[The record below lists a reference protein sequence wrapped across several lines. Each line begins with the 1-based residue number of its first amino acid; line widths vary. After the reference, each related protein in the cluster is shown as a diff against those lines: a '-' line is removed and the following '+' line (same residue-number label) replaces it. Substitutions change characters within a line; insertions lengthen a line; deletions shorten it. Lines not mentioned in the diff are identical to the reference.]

1 MKYLALIDKGAIH
14 SLGDCGDWESANEVA
29 EDCELDYFYMTTL
42 EDWIEIAD
50 DIKEQQKKTM
60 TINEMND
67 AIKSTPEYK
76 LGKKLLNGEISKED
90 KTHTAGDIVYDN
102 PLYDGEPT
110 TADEYNNERKIMV
123 STATI
128 KLSKA
133 EIDRVVRSLVVSIR
147 ISDVFDYNGETN
159 EKANF
164 TTLKDDFVKI
174 KRMLDDGEQEYRNG
188 DQTENGYHTVKVCE
202 TCE

>member
-1 MKYLALIDKGAIH
+1 
-14 SLGDCGDWESANEVA
+14 
-29 EDCELDYFYMTTL
+29 
-42 EDWIEIAD
+42 
-50 DIKEQQKKTM
+50 
-60 TINEMND
+60 
-67 AIKSTPEYK
+67 
-76 LGKKLLNGEISKED
+76 
-90 KTHTAGDIVYDN
+90 
-102 PLYDGEPT
+102 
-110 TADEYNNERKIMV
+110 MV

>member
-1 MKYLALIDKGAIH
+1 
-14 SLGDCGDWESANEVA
+14 
-29 EDCELDYFYMTTL
+29 
-42 EDWIEIAD
+42 
-50 DIKEQQKKTM
+50 
-60 TINEMND
+60 
-67 AIKSTPEYK
+67 
-76 LGKKLLNGEISKED
+76 
-90 KTHTAGDIVYDN
+90 
-102 PLYDGEPT
+102 
-110 TADEYNNERKIMV
+110 MV

-147 ISDVFDYNGETN
+147 ISDVFDYNSETN
-159 EKANF
+159 EKAYF

-202 TCE
+202 NCE

>member
-1 MKYLALIDKGAIH
+1 
-14 SLGDCGDWESANEVA
+14 
-29 EDCELDYFYMTTL
+29 
-42 EDWIEIAD
+42 
-50 DIKEQQKKTM
+50 
-60 TINEMND
+60 
-67 AIKSTPEYK
+67 
-76 LGKKLLNGEISKED
+76 
-90 KTHTAGDIVYDN
+90 
-102 PLYDGEPT
+102 
-110 TADEYNNERKIMV
+110 MV

-147 ISDVFDYNGETN
+147 ISDVFDYNS

-202 TCE
+202 NCE

>member
-1 MKYLALIDKGAIH
+1 
-14 SLGDCGDWESANEVA
+14 
-29 EDCELDYFYMTTL
+29 
-42 EDWIEIAD
+42 
-50 DIKEQQKKTM
+50 
-60 TINEMND
+60 
-67 AIKSTPEYK
+67 
-76 LGKKLLNGEISKED
+76 
-90 KTHTAGDIVYDN
+90 
-102 PLYDGEPT
+102 
-110 TADEYNNERKIMV
+110 MV

-147 ISDVFDYNGETN
+147 ISDVFDYNS

-188 DQTENGYHTVKVCE
+188 AQTENGYHTVKVCDN
-202 TCE
+202 CE